1 MSDFEAFAEEIE
13 DGMSFLSHHQILGA
27 KWGVMNGPP
36 YPLGSGDHSSSEKQA
51 AAAAGVKVG
60 KDSGK
65 GSIEN
70 VKPRSKS
77 PQTDEEKREAALDAA
92 RKGDKKKIAKY
103 MDYLTR
109 EELQEAENR
118 ARIKDSMTRQ
128 EPGEKKMSKADVEK
142 MEAIKSGD
150 KEKVKQYA
158 DKMTYAELA
167 EAMNK
172 VNLTAQLNH
181 VDPPP
186 TLSDKIDKVVNKI
199 GQVRNWA
206 ETGIAAYNTLAK
218 VYNSTHPDSDGWPEI
233 QAGSKQKRKEQEIAA
248 KLANQ
253 AKADV
258 KKELSDKE
266 IAKRDLE
273 RAKLAYDNQMKLK
286 EYQDADQAKRQKAA
300 DKEAKKQLNSD
311 WKDAIAENKK
321 FDKAKEKSNSTGL
334 TIDDEPKVG
343 NAIKK
348 TGAHW
353 GNKDSEY
360 KVSKETQ
367 RLLDEAAE
375 MDRKIMAQWNTAK
388 TKKISDYDD
397 SYSEPVKAATKSVS
411 STKLSSWD
419 DDDYSYD
426 NIFSDY
432 NKSVMKSNASVTRAK
447 KEAEAL
453 KSKLEEDRKRFDSDM
468 KRITDESN
476 SSYSKAKTRS
486 TTYTSSGDV
495 DMAAYEAENA
505 KGLKFVWSK
514 ADLKPGTYTIE
525 DNPDGTYTV
534 TTRDKAK

>member
-150 KEKVKQYA
+150 KEKVKEFA
-158 DKMTYAELA
+158 DQMSYAELQ

-172 VNLTAQLNH
+172 VNLTAQLNY
-181 VDPPP
+181 VAPPP
-186 TLSDKIDKVVNKI
+186 TLSDKIDRVVNKI

-253 AKADV
+253 AKNDV

-266 IAKRDLE
+266 VAKRDLE

-286 EYQDADQAKRQKAA
+286 EYQDSDQAKRQKEAN
-300 DKEAKKQLNSD
+300 KEAKKEM
-311 WKDAIAENKK
+311 KKIEKEAYKENKK
-321 FDKAKEKSNSTGL
+321 FDKAKAKEEEKTS
-334 TIDDEPKVG
+334 EPEEKP
-343 NAIKK
+343 KK
-348 TGAHW
+348 ESQS
-353 GNKDSEY
+353 KEKEY
-360 KVSKETQ
+360 KISDETK
-367 RLLDEAAE
+367 RLLKEADE
-375 MDRKIMAQWNTAK
+375 MDRRMMAQWDEVSTSK
-388 TKKISDYDD
+388 VSDHSD
-397 SYSEPVKAATKSVS
+397 V
-411 STKLSSWD
+411 
-419 DDDYSYD
+419 SYD
-426 NIFSDY
+426 SIFSDEYKQQMRNESFERAMQEVDYENLY
-432 NKSVMKSNASVTRAK
+432 NYAMRH
-447 KEAEAL
+447 
-453 KSKLEEDRKRFDSDM
+453 
-468 KRITDESN
+468 
-476 SSYSKAKTRS
+476 
-486 TTYTSSGDV
+486 
-495 DMAAYEAENA
+495 
-505 KGLKFVWSK
+505 KGL
-514 ADLKPGTYTIE
+514 
-525 DNPDGTYTV
+525 
-534 TTRDKAK
+534 